1 MFSAPAL
8 SRPTAR
14 STGAKCSACASS
26 ATDGGAISARTLN
39 SAWRKRA
46 RIARQLGRIAHRM
59 ARVEPLQDL
68 GFERFDD
75 QDVHAT
81 CASAL
86 ATAAQALRATMI
98 RRRSR
103 GL

>member
-26 ATDGGAISARTLN
+26 ATEGGAISARTLN
-39 SAWRKRA
+39 SAWRKARGSRA
-46 RIARQLGRIAHRM
+46 SSGAKRTGM

-75 QDVHAT
+75 QDIHAT
-81 CASAL
+81 CGRGDPA
-86 ATAAQALRATMI
+86 AAQALRATMN
-98 RRRSR
+98 ST
-103 GL
+103 